1 VPCTLTL
8 LDVSM
13 FQLSSTTQSVTWE
26 RESLIA
32 GAKDT
37 VCRGH
42 SAHKRE
48 KERESEISPKRPLSH
63 RRNHLPLRISGWVE
77 M

>member
-37 VCRGH
+37 VCQGH
-42 SAHKRE
+42 SAHER
-48 KERESEISPKRPLSH
+48 ERESEIAIITKL
-63 RRNHLPLRISGWVE
+63 LP
-77 M
+77 